1 MGSSQQSILLVE
13 NDAIIARG
21 LIWALEQEGYIVK
34 HTPTVKEAI
43 ENLETESYCLALLE
57 MQLPD
62 GSGCQ
67 VQDVLREKS
76 VPLIYLSTIADK
88 LSIVRALES
97 GAADYV
103 TKPFDLREL
112 FARISK
118 VLTIDDC
125 KLAKARGV
133 HNQSPHTLDTDLIG
147 INDLE
152 VNTVSGKVLLRGEQ
166 LNLTAL
172 EYRLLVYLIT
182 NRGRLLARPQI
193 IDNVWEGSEGYVED
207 NTLSTYIKSLRRI
220 TDGEIDIETVRGM
233 GYRVN

>member
-1 MGSSQQSILLVE
+1 MGSPQQSILLVE
-13 NDAIIARG
+13 NDEITARG
-21 LIWALEQEGYIVK
+21 LIWALEQENYKVT
-34 HTPTVKEAI
+34 HALTVKDAS

-67 VQDVLREKS
+67 IQDVLNDKNIP
-76 VPLIYLSTIADK
+76 VIYLTTIDDK
-88 LSIVRALES
+88 LSVVRALES

-103 TKPFDLREL
+103 TKPFDVREL
-112 FARISK
+112 FARIK
-118 VLTIDDC
+118 KALMLDDFKSDRTKGTHC
-125 KLAKARGV
+125 QRSRMLNAG
-133 HNQSPHTLDTDLIG
+133 SIG

-152 VNTVSGKVLLRGEQ
+152 VNTVSGKVLLRGKQ

-172 EYRLLVYLIT
+172 EYRLLVYLIM